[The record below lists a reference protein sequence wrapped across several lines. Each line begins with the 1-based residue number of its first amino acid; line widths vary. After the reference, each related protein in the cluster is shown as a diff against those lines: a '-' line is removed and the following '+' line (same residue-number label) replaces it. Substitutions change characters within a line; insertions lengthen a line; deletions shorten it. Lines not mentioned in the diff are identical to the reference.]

1 MFKRILNTILLI
13 FLTALIFGTQISFAS
28 NYGDTLVSLFK
39 ICKLVYGMSLSQIEK
54 SMGKSLVVYNLP
66 SGKYVTIQEKT
77 IDNGNGSRAY
87 IISNFYM
94 DENESVNSTG
104 IIGIIDGN
112 NEKLNSNIIR
122 ALRKQVENKLDELG
136 ATLKGKTYNVVF
148 ENIPYILSFNT
159 FKVHSNKNTIKS
171 AKMVGIDP
179 SKYSEKAYTII
190 MIVKPANK

>member
-1 MFKRILNTILLI
+1 MFKRILNTVLLI
-13 FLTALIFGTQISFAS
+13 FLMILVFGTQIGFAS

-39 ICKLVYGMSLSQIEK
+39 ICKLVYGMSLSQIKK
-54 SMGKSLVVYNLP
+54 SMGKSLVVHNLP

-77 IDNGNGSRAY
+77 IDNSNGSKAY

-122 ALRKQVENKLDELG
+122 TLRKQVENKLDELD
-136 ATLKGKTYNVVF
+136 ATLEGKIYNVVF
-148 ENIPYILSFNT
+148 ENVPYVLSFRT
-159 FKVHSNKNTIKS
+159 FKIQSNEDTIKS
-171 AKMVGIDP
+171 AKMIGIDP
-179 SKYSEKAYTII
+179 SKYSENAYTII